1 LLGDFSLA
9 EDYYEFA
16 SRLVQAEDPADY
28 LDKVLVWNAKVL
40 TPNKPKEVMA
50 FLLKFLATASDE
62 FLLAHYKPLLKT
74 AYLLSAEYSSLALDC
89 FGTSVKSLPGEV
101 SVRGLMFVEL
111 TGLICDINE
120 DSTLRSIV
128 HAYLAVQYLTAE
140 VKDPGLWTELLTV
153 HWVRWLDRGRYY
165 SPEWSFGLIKLAEA
179 TVDQA
184 AVLDLVHSASA
195 AYSKLPGFGIIL
207 NKLSCLV
214 KETISKIDYT
224 PLQLKPQS
232 VQEIESLEPALV
244 QRISTA
250 NKARD
255 PNKQHNETRALKAEL
270 KKSQKSAR
278 KVLAAEGAVIVKE
291 KQREAEL
298 LSSKKKLER
307 HRAFQAI
314 EESER
319 EIKLLKTEQGP
330 RRPRKEKKRRTTGE
344 EA

>member
-1 LLGDFSLA
+1 
-9 EDYYEFA
+9 
-16 SRLVQAEDPADY
+16 
-28 LDKVLVWNAKVL
+28 
-40 TPNKPKEVMA
+40 
-50 FLLKFLATASDE
+50 
-62 FLLAHYKPLLKT
+62 
-74 AYLLSAEYSSLALDC
+74 
-89 FGTSVKSLPGEV
+89 
-101 SVRGLMFVEL
+101 
-111 TGLICDINE
+111 
-120 DSTLRSIV
+120 
-128 HAYLAVQYLTAE
+128 
-140 VKDPGLWTELLTV
+140 V

-179 TVDQA
+179 TVDLDQT

-195 AYSKLPGFGIIL
+195 AYFKFPGFGIIL
-207 NKLSCLV
+207 SKLSSLV
-214 KETISKIDYT
+214 KETISKIDYA
-224 PLQLKPQS
+224 PLQLRPQS
-232 VQEIESLEPALV
+232 VQEIETLEPALV

-255 PNKQHNETRALKAEL
+255 PNKQHNETRALKVEL